1 MENLDVKILSTEL
14 SLGSVQSFIESHK
27 FGAQVIFV
35 GTVRNATKGKRVKF
49 LEFES
54 YISMAIK
61 EMEKIGLEILKND
74 EIGKVSIH
82 HRLGKLELGEVPVII
97 GISAPHRAVAFK
109 ACEYAINTLKETVP
123 IWKKEFFTDGA
134 IWVSA
139 TP

>member
-1 MENLDVKILSTEL
+1 MENLDVKIISSPL
-14 SLGSVQSFIESHK
+14 SLDRVQSFIESHK
-27 FGAQVIFV
+27 YGAQVIFV
-35 GTVRNATKGKRVKF
+35 GTVRNATGGKRVKF

-54 YISMAIK
+54 YITMALK
-61 EMEKIGLEILKND
+61 EMEKIGFEILKND
-74 EIGKVSIH
+74 KIGKVAIH
-82 HRLGKLELGEVPVII
+82 HRLGKMELGEVPVII
-97 GISAPHRAVAFK
+97 GVSAPHRAVAFE